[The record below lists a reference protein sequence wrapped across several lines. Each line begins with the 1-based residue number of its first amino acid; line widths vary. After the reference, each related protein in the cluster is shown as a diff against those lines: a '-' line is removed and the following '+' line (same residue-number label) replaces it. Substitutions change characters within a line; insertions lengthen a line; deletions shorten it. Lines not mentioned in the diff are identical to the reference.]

1 MEARISTE
9 RHVQR
14 QQKLKEQVD
23 TRIAAAIEKKGILI
37 VFTGNGKGKS
47 TAAFGTVT
55 RAVGHGKTVGV
66 AQYIKGQWDNG
77 EYNLLQ
83 PLGVEFHIMG
93 TGFTWE
99 TQNRQADIDAAKEVW
114 SESKRMLADK
124 RYDLVVLDEL
134 TYMLAYHYLDTEEV
148 IASLQNRPAQQSV
161 IVTGR
166 GCHSQIL
173 KWRIRSA
180 KSAPSNMLL
189 ITAFRRSRV
198 STGNN
203 CAWHPAR
210 RRFYISC
217 GTTDFASNH
226 SRNCCKCG
234 ESDFSSCHV
243 IIKRLPVRIGTS
255 QGITI
260 SPLSKSC

>member
-173 KWRIRSA
+173 KMADTVSEIRPV
-180 KSAPSNMLL
+180 KD
-189 ITAFRRSRV
+189 AFD
-198 STGNN
+198 N
-203 CAWHPAR
+203 
-210 RRFYISC
+210 
-217 GTTDFASNH
+217 
-226 SRNCCKCG
+226 
-234 ESDFSSCHV
+234 
-243 IIKRLPVRIGTS
+243 
-255 QGITI
+255 GIQAQPGI
-260 SPLSKSC
+260 DW

>member
-1 MEARISTE
+1 METNNAPD

-14 QQKLKEQVD
+14 QQKLKDQVD
-23 TRIAAAIEKKGILI
+23 ARVAAATQQKGILI

-55 RAVGHGKTVGV
+55 RALGHGKTVGV

-77 EYNLLQ
+77 EYNVLH

-99 TQNRQADIDAAKEVW
+99 TQNREADIEAAKVVW
-114 SESKRMLADK
+114 QESKRMLADE

-148 IASLQNRPAQQSV
+148 IAALQNRPSHQSV

-166 GCHSQIL
+166 GCHNQ
-173 KWRIRSA
+173 
-180 KSAPSNMLL
+180 LL
-189 ITAFRRSRV
+189 NIADTVSELRPVKHAFD
-198 STGNN
+198 N
-203 CAWHPAR
+203 
-210 RRFYISC
+210 
-217 GTTDFASNH
+217 
-226 SRNCCKCG
+226 
-234 ESDFSSCHV
+234 
-243 IIKRLPVRIGTS
+243 
-255 QGITI
+255 GIQAQAGI
-260 SPLSKSC
+260 DW

>member
-23 TRIAAAIEKKGILI
+23 TRVAAAIEKKGILI

-83 PLGVEFHIMG
+83 PL
-93 TGFTWE
+93 
-99 TQNRQADIDAAKEVW
+99 RQADIDAAKEVW

-173 KWRIRSA
+173 KMADTVSEIRPV
-180 KSAPSNMLL
+180 KH
-189 ITAFRRSRV
+189 AFD
-198 STGNN
+198 N
-203 CAWHPAR
+203 
-210 RRFYISC
+210 
-217 GTTDFASNH
+217 
-226 SRNCCKCG
+226 
-234 ESDFSSCHV
+234 
-243 IIKRLPVRIGTS
+243 
-255 QGITI
+255 GIQAQPGI
-260 SPLSKSC
+260 DW